1 MLETRPDSFV
11 FDPRPVKNN
20 SGTEMFPSSM
30 LIDMSSPITSKTLIL
45 EEAPCTVPYDISD
58 NFSESPSNFKRRLVG
73 PNLLESSG

>member
-1 MLETRPDSFV
+1 MVPVGDEYIVEAKPDSFV

-45 EEAPCTVPYDISD
+45 EGAPWIVPDDVSD
-58 NFSESPSNFKRRLVG
+58 NF
-73 PNLLESSG
+73 